1 MKVLEILRLYE
12 MEQFI
17 NALVKKRDIKMK
29 NLEELLPKK
38 ESYGL

>member
-1 MKVLEILRLYE
+1 
-12 MEQFI
+12 
-17 NALVKKRDIKMK
+17 LVKKRDIKMK